1 MENSAKKITRQNQR
15 SKPVKE
21 KRPHESAFHVMVSRG
36 VGRVRSFSL
45 SPRILLVSLL
55 FFACYI
61 IVSLFI
67 INGYFDKLR
76 TNKDQLIKIDRLQ
89 KQVENTRK
97 LLYQSEQRVILL
109 KKHDKNSK
117 SDVAISLEP
126 VRPEKIELKKAEEAG
141 DIEAEDAL
149 EEAPQEATVEIKD
162 LVTRKKEGKLTVS
175 FKIVNTDQGDTPL
188 RGYVHIIVTDKESDP
203 LQLWTYP
210 KVALRDGVPID
221 YKRGRLFVIKN
232 FRTIRGEFFLDSH
245 EGSALSLKILVYNQS
260 GNQILQRGFEVENTS

>member
-1 MENSAKKITRQNQR
+1 MTRQNQR
-15 SKPVKE
+15 PKPVKE
-21 KRPHESAFHVMVSRG
+21 KRPHESTFHVMVSRG
-36 VGRVRSFSL
+36 VGKVRSFSL

-61 IVSLFI
+61 IVSLFV
-67 INGYFDKLR
+67 INDYFDKLR
-76 TNKDQLIKIDRLQ
+76 TNKAQLIKIDRLQ
-89 KQVENTRK
+89 KQVENARK

-141 DIEAEDAL
+141 DIEAEDTL
-149 EEAPQEATVEIKD
+149 EEGPQEVTVEITD
-162 LVTRKKEGKLTVS
+162 LTTLKKEGKLTVT
-175 FKIVNTDQGDTPL
+175 FKIVNTNQGDTPL
-188 RGYVHIIVTDKESDP
+188 RGYVHIIVSDKESDP

-210 KVALRDGVPID
+210 KVALRDGVPIN

-260 GNQILQRGFEVENTS
+260 GNQILQGDFEVEDIS

>member
-1 MENSAKKITRQNQR
+1 MENSAKKMTRQNQR
-15 SKPVKE
+15 PKPVKE
-21 KRPHESAFHVMVSRG
+21 KRPHESTFHVMVSRG
-36 VGRVRSFSL
+36 VGKVRSFSL

-61 IVSLFI
+61 IVSLFV
-67 INGYFDKLR
+67 INDYFDKLR
-76 TNKDQLIKIDRLQ
+76 TNKAQLIKIDRLQ
-89 KQVENTRK
+89 KQVENARK

-141 DIEAEDAL
+141 DIEAEDTL
-149 EEAPQEATVEIKD
+149 EEGPQEVTVEITD
-162 LVTRKKEGKLTVS
+162 LTTLKKEGKLTVT
-175 FKIVNTDQGDTPL
+175 FKIVNTNQGDTPL
-188 RGYVHIIVTDKESDP
+188 RGYVHIIVSDKESDP

-210 KVALRDGVPID
+210 KVALRDGVPIN

-260 GNQILQRGFEVENTS
+260 GNQILQGDFEVEDIS